1 MYWSGLVS
9 DQFFFNHSLFY
20 PFAGAGDSGAVTL
33 QAFSHYM
40 FKKIPLAWLQ
50 LSHEKIRLLVA
61 IAGISFADILMFM
74 QLGFRDAL
82 FDSAVKFHTNVTGDV
97 FLVSPQSTALIAMKS
112 FPRRRLYQSLAFKD
126 VESVTP
132 IYLGFGIWKNP
143 EKKNTRQIMVFN
155 PADKQLFQLP
165 GVAENIAKMQ
175 LPDTYLFDE
184 KSREQFGPIPK
195 LFNSGQRI
203 QTEVDGRKI
212 DVGGLFTLGASF
224 GADGNLMTSD
234 TNFARMFKNRDRGLI
249 DVGVIKLKPGAD
261 VKSAVAAIDAYLPS
275 DVKVMSKE
283 QFIDFEKSYWQSG
296 TSIGFIFTLGTIMG
310 FIVGIVIVYQILYTD
325 VADHLSEYA
334 TLKAMGYTDFYLL
347 TVVFQEAIILSI
359 VGFFPGMLA
368 AVGLYTLT
376 RNATSLPL
384 LMTVARATTVLI
396 LTMIMCTISGAIA
409 VRKLRAADPADMF

>member
-1 MYWSGLVS
+1 
-9 DQFFFNHSLFY
+9 
-20 PFAGAGDSGAVTL
+20 
-33 QAFSHYM
+33 M

-82 FDSAVKFHTNVTGDV
+82 FDSAVKFHTNVSGDV
-97 FLVSPQSTALIAMKS
+97 FLISPQSTALIAMKS

-126 VESVTP
+126 VDSVTP

-143 EKKNTRQIMVFN
+143 ENKSTRQIMIIGFN
-155 PADKQLFQLP
+155 PADKQLFKLP
-165 GVAENIAKMQ
+165 GVGENLDKMQ
-175 LPDTYLFDE
+175 LPDTYLFDD
-184 KSREQFGPIPK
+184 KSRAQFGDISK
-195 LFNSGQRI
+195 IFNSGKRV

-212 DVGGLFTLGASF
+212 DIGGLFTLGASF

-234 TNFARMFKNRDRGLI
+234 TNFARMFKQRERGLI
-249 DVGVIKLKPGAD
+249 DVGVVKLKPGAN
-261 VKSAVAAIDAYLPS
+261 VESTIASMEASFPK
-275 DVKVMSKE
+275 DVKVLSKA
-283 QFIDFEKSYWQSG
+283 QFIKFERTYWETG
-296 TSIGFIFTLGTIMG
+296 TSIGFIFTLGTVMG

-368 AVGLYTLT
+368 AVGLYTMT

-384 LMTVARATTVLI
+384 LMTVARAITVLI

-409 VRKLRAADPADMF
+409 VRKLRSADPADMF

>member
-1 MYWSGLVS
+1 M
-9 DQFFFNHSLFY
+9 FN
-20 PFAGAGDSGAVTL
+20 
-33 QAFSHYM
+33 
-40 FKKIPLAWLQ
+40 KIPLAWLQ

-82 FDSAVKFHTNVTGDV
+82 FDSAVKFHSNVSGDV
-97 FLVSPQSTALIAMKS
+97 FIISPQSTALIAMKP
-112 FPRRRLYQSLAFKD
+112 FPRRRLYQTLAVKD

-132 IYLGFGIWKNP
+132 IYLGFSIWRNP
-143 EKKNTRQIMVFN
+143 QDKSTRQIMVIGFN
-155 PADKQLFQLP
+155 PADKELFQLP
-165 GVAENIAKMQ
+165 GIAENIEKMQ
-175 LPDTYLFDE
+175 IPDTYLFDE
-184 KSREQFGPIPK
+184 KSREQFGDIPK
-195 LFNSGQRI
+195 MFGSGQRV

-224 GADGNLMTSD
+224 GADGNIMTSD
-234 TNFARMFKNRDRGLI
+234 TNFKRMYKQRDPGLI
-249 DVGVIKLKPGAD
+249 DVGVVKLKPGAD
-261 VKSAVAAIDAYLPS
+261 VAATISAMEAYFPA
-275 DVKVMSKE
+275 DVKVFSKA
-283 QFIDFEKSYWQSG
+283 QFIEFERSYWQNG

-368 AVGLYTLT
+368 AVGLYTIT

-384 LMTVARATTVLI
+384 LMTIARATTVMI
-396 LTMIMCTISGAIA
+396 LTMIMCIVSGAIA